1 LWSKVE
7 MLSCPAPEPDHSTD
21 WQIDKQ
27 TSTLMGAPASTTPA
41 YRSASL
47 THTEITVTASMRLF
61 VLGAVLLLAGLGAG
75 FFPLKSA
82 WFNCGSAFG
91 GASGSDGT
99 DIPIEGARIS
109 GRLLGPD
116 TCGDDRGNM
125 RMAAIGLLV
134 AAGVSA
140 AGGGVVASAGNE
152 RGRK

>member
-1 LWSKVE
+1 
-7 MLSCPAPEPDHSTD
+7 M
-21 WQIDKQ
+21 
-27 TSTLMGAPASTTPA
+27 
-41 YRSASL
+41 
-47 THTEITVTASMRLF
+47 TASMRLF
-61 VLGAVLLLAGLGAG
+61 VVGGVLLLAGLGVG
-75 FFPLKSA
+75 FFPLQSA
-82 WFNCGSAFG
+82 GLNCGPAFG

-109 GRLLGPD
+109 GRLGPD

-140 AGGGVVASAGNE
+140 AGGWVVASAGNE